1 MPRKIVQGPIRD
13 KERTKQKLMAAVGK
27 IIKTKGYSGL
37 MVSKIAAVAGFDKKL
52 IYEYFGSTEKL
63 IDEYIKTQDYWSQM
77 NKEFD
82 IDLSDGGKEISK
94 HVLLDQFESLRKNKE
109 LQKIIVWQLSESK
122 PMLKKI
128 IDQREEVGEALFSNI
143 TDKHFGEKANNYRA
157 IIALLISG
165 IYHLNLF
172 ASHNGT
178 KFCGIDVKS
187 EEGRKEI
194 ENAIQDIIEMA
205 YQK

>member
-77 NKEFD
+77 NKEID

-194 ENAIQDIIEMA
+194 ENAIQDIVEMA